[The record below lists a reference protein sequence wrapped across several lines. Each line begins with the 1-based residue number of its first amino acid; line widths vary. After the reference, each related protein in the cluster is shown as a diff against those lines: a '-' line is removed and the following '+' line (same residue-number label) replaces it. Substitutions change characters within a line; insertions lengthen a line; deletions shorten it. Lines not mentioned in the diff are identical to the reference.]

1 MKSGNT
7 PANTYILSSVNNALK
22 ILDLLSVRDNI
33 GATEIGRLLELDK
46 STVFK
51 LLYTLEQRD
60 YVLKTESAKYCLG
73 YKFKNYGNIVS
84 ERQNLVDV
92 AKPFMH
98 ALYEQLHE
106 TVCLAELNTNG
117 KAIVTALMEG
127 DTPKHVKSRV
137 GYEMG
142 SYDNANGKLL
152 LANLSD
158 HMQHEILSR
167 IHLAP
172 RTPHTIVSRD
182 VLEKE
187 LKNLRGRLWVEQYE
201 EYRLN
206 HADIACPVFD
216 MNGHVA
222 AALSVACTPDYLREN
237 HQLIADALLHASTL
251 ISRKLGFYGKPFAM
265 IDGIPDTP

>member
-1 MKSGNT
+1 MKPGTPPGNT
-7 PANTYILSSVNNALK
+7 YLLSSVNNALK

-33 GATEIGRLLELDK
+33 GATEIGRLLKLDK

-98 ALYEQLHE
+98 LLYEQLHE

-117 KAIVTALMEG
+117 KTIVTALMEG
-127 DTPKHVKSRV
+127 ESPEHVKSRI

-152 LANLSD
+152 LANLNE
-158 HMQHEILSR
+158 HTQREILDR
-167 IHLAP
+167 IHLSP
-172 RTPHTIVSRD
+172 RTPYTIT
-182 VLEKE
+182 LKE
-187 LKNLRGRLWVEQYE
+187 ALVNELAKLRGALWVEQYE

-216 MNGHVA
+216 MDGNVT
-222 AALSVACTPDYLREN
+222 AALSVACTPGSLREN
-237 HQLIADALLHASTL
+237 HELIANALLHASTR
-251 ISRKLGFYGKPFAM
+251 ISRKLGFYGKPFAHQQ
-265 IDGIPDTP
+265 

>member
-127 DTPKHVKSRV
+127 DTPKHVRSRV

-172 RTPHTIVSRD
+172 PYSAHHC
-182 VLEKE
+182 LP
-187 LKNLRGRLWVEQYE
+187 GRSGE
-201 EYRLN
+201 R
-206 HADIACPVFD
+206 A
-216 MNGHVA
+216 
-222 AALSVACTPDYLREN
+222 
-237 HQLIADALLHASTL
+237 
-251 ISRKLGFYGKPFAM
+251 
-265 IDGIPDTP
+265 